1 MVAASVD
8 ASLSLS
14 TNIRFVKYDSTYSPR
29 RPPRRRSARNLPE
42 QLPEEQEHLR
52 DTLFSALYGSM
63 VMFDTHDN
71 AHAYQVRCKRAGSMS
86 LPILVEEDGASLVS
100 DGY

>member
-1 MVAASVD
+1 M
-8 ASLSLS
+8 
-14 TNIRFVKYDSTYSPR
+14 
-29 RPPRRRSARNLPE
+29 
-42 QLPEEQEHLR
+42 R

-71 AHAYQVRCKRAGSMS
+71 AHAYQVRCKKGGNMS

-100 DGY
+100 ERHNDTNADRM